1 MFKVAVTSTSTS
13 RYHGKQ
19 SLTVF
24 FFFLLNKHYS
34 YKNEIINWT
43 IIIMKHLIQ
52 DKFLCA
58 LS

>member
-1 MFKVAVTSTSTS
+1 MFKVAVTSTSTL

-24 FFFLLNKHYS
+24 FFLLNMHYS